1 MMKLYVWENALCD
14 YSCGMIICIA
24 ENLDDARNAWRKEFK
39 KWMKTDC
46 FGPYETEIMN
56 DPIVYDLE
64 IPCDAICHFVTGGG

>member
-1 MMKLYVWENALCD
+1 
-14 YSCGMIICIA
+14 MIICIA

-39 KWMKTDC
+39 KWMK
-46 FGPYETEIMN
+46 TEIMN

>member
-1 MMKLYVWENALCD
+1 MIYAKKLFTLLRRND
-14 YSCGMIICIA
+14 YLIAICIA

>member
-39 KWMKTDC
+39 KWMKT
-46 FGPYETEIMN
+46 EIMN